1 MRSRILALFLSI
13 IIVFSAVSCSH
24 IDGDLENGT
33 DENSEITTDSTNIK
47 DVPKRKVDLLSKAIS
62 LSKIENKLVGMSYAY
77 IGTGC
82 FEDYKYLHKYPLESA
97 SYPMEISALTKR
109 IEKDTGGVYEFCHEV
124 MRSYGFETDF
134 DSGAYRIFNNIGD
147 AFEELYKQIGE
158 SSGAYSAAIAAE
170 RLTPEASVALA
181 RYISS
186 LSIALYYNLQVTAEM
201 SDSTYKRISDF
212 VFCSVATSDPSALQ
226 RIKDQYTQSSEMM
239 LIRSGLIMVKAS
251 SELIGALENIE
262 EITVDGDP
270 LNIETP
276 IGNIV
281 IGSKNNDT
289 YNSPNAI
296 LIIDQGGDDVYNGK
310 VAASLSKKSPISV
323 LIDFDGD
330 DIYTAYESDGAT
342 QGCGL
347 FGTGLLFDL
356 RGRDRYVA
364 YRLAQGVAIHGLGVL
379 FDGEGNDSY
388 YSKITTQGAG
398 YYGFAALIDTD
409 GNDRY
414 EAMATAQASAG
425 NRAMAFLV
433 DICGND
439 KYDVEPYEIKGFE
452 FLDYGQFKDVN
463 GNWSQ
468 GCGMGQRNINI
479 SGGIAGLIDI
489 EGDDFY
495 TGGIWVQGVG
505 YWSGIGFLSDL
516 GGNDKHRSQYYSQAS
531 VAHYGAGMLINVGGN
546 DIHSLV
552 EGKVDGGEGASIGF
566 VWDRGVAM
574 FVNDGGDDKY
584 ISEQTCCGS
593 AWSAYDDKGPTKQ
606 DKTYAFFIETEGND
620 TYSKSN
626 APSYGYGRG
635 GFFIDAGGKDVYEDT
650 QRVYENVCERIADD
664 GGVVID
670 GGANSQEIVT
680 IKIWDEAKAKYF
692 K

>member
-1 MRSRILALFLSI
+1 
-13 IIVFSAVSCSH
+13 
-24 IDGDLENGT
+24 
-33 DENSEITTDSTNIK
+33 
-47 DVPKRKVDLLSKAIS
+47 
-62 LSKIENKLVGMSYAY
+62 
-77 IGTGC
+77 
-82 FEDYKYLHKYPLESA
+82 
-97 SYPMEISALTKR
+97 
-109 IEKDTGGVYEFCHEV
+109 
-124 MRSYGFETDF
+124 
-134 DSGAYRIFNNIGD
+134 
-147 AFEELYKQIGE
+147 
-158 SSGAYSAAIAAE
+158 
-170 RLTPEASVALA
+170 
-181 RYISS
+181 
-186 LSIALYYNLQVTAEM
+186 
-201 SDSTYKRISDF
+201 
-212 VFCSVATSDPSALQ
+212 
-226 RIKDQYTQSSEMM
+226 
-239 LIRSGLIMVKAS
+239 
-251 SELIGALENIE
+251 
-262 EITVDGDP
+262 
-270 LNIETP
+270 
-276 IGNIV
+276 
-281 IGSKNNDT
+281 
-289 YNSPNAI
+289 
-296 LIIDQGGDDVYNGK
+296 
-310 VAASLSKKSPISV
+310 
-323 LIDFDGD
+323 
-330 DIYTAYESDGAT
+330 
-342 QGCGL
+342 
-347 FGTGLLFDL
+347 
-356 RGRDRYVA
+356 
-364 YRLAQGVAIHGLGVL
+364 
-379 FDGEGNDSY
+379 
-388 YSKITTQGAG
+388 
-398 YYGFAALIDTD
+398 
-409 GNDRY
+409 
-414 EAMATAQASAG
+414 
-425 NRAMAFLV
+425 MAFLV

-439 KYDVEPYEIKGFE
+439 KYYVEPYEIKGFE

-489 EGDDFY
+489 EGDEFY

-505 YWSGIGFLSDL
+505 YWSGIGFLSDF

-574 FVNDGGDDKY
+574 FINDGGDDKY

-670 GGANSQEIVT
+670 GGANSREIVT